1 MFASVFKLNIKGKTS
16 LKKTQFV
23 GRGGEKLGFGIGM
36 LGIAFNFNYD
46 QNSHKNE
53 EVNLNKNRAT
63 QQRGRGCSASQH
75 FQLLAIVHKKRGEK
89 INFSTGQHE
98 DF

>member
-16 LKKTQFV
+16 LKKTQFI
-23 GRGGEKLGFGIGM
+23 GIGGEKLGFGIGM

-53 EVNLNKNRAT
+53 EVNKNRAT
-63 QQRGRGCSASQH
+63 QQRGRGCSPSQH
-75 FQLLAIVHKKRGEK
+75 FQLLAIVHKKSGEK

>member
-23 GRGGEKLGFGIGM
+23 GIGGEKLGFGIGM

-46 QNSHKNE
+46 QN
-53 EVNLNKNRAT
+53 
-63 QQRGRGCSASQH
+63 
-75 FQLLAIVHKKRGEK
+75 AIKMKK
-89 INFSTGQHE
+89 
-98 DF
+98 